1 MFWWSAIIS
10 KFPGIFYIYISLL
23 LSSAEVA
30 PPASELLSSGF
41 SRKFSFC
48 ERLSVNLHT
57 KCKKQNWDKSIFGEW
72 STHRRKCI
80 YTAHLG
86 GDVLQQFRFPDQ
98 SCYYQDK
105 MSSRLSFNEMSNFSP
120 DTKLRHSQ
128 DWRFSQSQS
137 LRRLLLASSPD
148 SLSHLRLY

>member
-1 MFWWSAIIS
+1 MYRGKSNLYLKIHSSLGRDCVLMVGHFQAY
-10 KFPGIFYIYISLL
+10 FIFTSPSSSLL
-23 LSSAEVA
+23 RSWGCSSCLWVA
-30 PPASELLSSGF
+30 MSSGF

-72 STHRRKCI
+72 STHTRKCI

-128 DWRFSQSQS
+128 D
-137 LRRLLLASSPD
+137 
-148 SLSHLRLY
+148 

>member
-1 MFWWSAIIS
+1 MYRGKSNLYLKIHSSLGRDCVLMVGHHFQIS
-10 KFPGIFYIYISLL
+10 RHILYLHLPPPLFCWDG
-23 LSSAEVA
+23 SSCLWVA
-30 PPASELLSSGF
+30 MSSGF

-72 STHRRKCI
+72 STHSRKCI

-98 SCYYQDK
+98 CCYYQDK

-128 DWRFSQSQS
+128 D
-137 LRRLLLASSPD
+137 
-148 SLSHLRLY
+148 